1 MHDTALTNSY
11 NSNSNKM
18 FSQLKQLI
26 KANSTNINDNVQY
39 ETVKDLKLTADVVT
53 SVDLNCIGSGS
64 GTVNI
69 EIDNE
74 LNLTSENPVQNKIIT
89 EAINSLSSNKLNKSD
104 YVVDSALNETSTNPV
119 ENRAIRGLIY
129 NIINRVSQLEFVN
142 NIKLS
147 YATDL
152 EVFATRTPI
161 VAGTTSEKIADVSRM
176 FTNTNKW
183 SSLSSYTEGAV
194 VTDYITGTSSSTP
207 EELMSQTVG
216 IYKALTNV
224 PAGTALTV
232 DTYWKNLTDT
242 YLERKP
248 ITETN
253 VDGGE
258 VEVQR
263 YFHRYIEEVPAGAI
277 QTLIIKSETGPTEQ
291 NLVIDWGDGT
301 KTNLRSANDEF
312 TDQNQLKCESDSN
325 GFIYTCTHDYTN
337 NIVNKDGEPIESK
350 YFTIEIVGNKF
361 SILTSGENNII
372 SSIFGNNM
380 QFYLNC
386 IDVEG
391 LLKGSRKLLYVSCAD
406 YNSAITSIRN
416 AKSMFEDCVNLQY
429 AIGFYELT
437 GINTML
443 SMERMFAGC
452 RNMLNCDCRIAK
464 SVAAKDDNGNT
475 AVYLDCANM
484 ASRLRALLPTNGF
497 DSPFVTLDST
507 FKNCKSIYASSKDET
522 GEQSD
527 EDIINI
533 ILFKDTT
540 KTFSHNETFTGC
552 NLINSIGG
560 FVPDSWK

>member
-1 MHDTALTNSY
+1 MSLNKSNFNNIYKQFTQLVKTN
-11 NSNSNKM
+11 
-18 FSQLKQLI
+18 
-26 KANSTNINDNVQY
+26 ARNINDTNVTY
-39 ETVKDLKLTADVVT
+39 ETVRDLKLTADVVT
-53 SVDLNCIGSGS
+53 SVDLNGVGSGG

-74 LNLTSENPVQNKIIT
+74 LNFTSENPVENRVIT
-89 EAINSLSSNKLNKSD
+89 EAISSLSSNKLDLSA
-104 YVVDSALNETSTNPV
+104 YVVDSALNETSINPV

-129 NIINRVSQLEFVN
+129 DIINRVTQLEFVN

-147 YATDL
+147 YATNL

-161 VAGTTSEKIADVSRM
+161 IAGTTSEKMADVSRM
-176 FTNTNKW
+176 FANTNKW
-183 SSLSSYTEGAV
+183 SNLSSYTIGAI
-194 VTDYITGTSSSTP
+194 VTDYTAGNKNSTQDD
-207 EELMSQTVG
+207 LLSQTVG
-216 IYKALTNV
+216 IYKALSDV

-232 DTYWKNLTDT
+232 DTYWQNLTDV

-248 ITETN
+248 VTETN
-253 VDGGE
+253 EDGEE

-301 KTNLRSANDEF
+301 KTNLRAANTESV
-312 TDQNQLKCESDSN
+312 NINELKCENDKD

-337 NIVNKDGEPIESK
+337 NIVDKDGTPTESK
-350 YFTIEIVGNKF
+350 YFMIEIVGNKF

-372 SSIFGNNM
+372 SGIFGNNM

-391 LLKGSRKLLYVSCAD
+391 LLKGSKKLLYVSCAD

-416 AKSMFEDCVNLQY
+416 AKSMFENCVNLQY
-429 AIGFYELT
+429 VIGLYELT

-452 RNMLNCDCRIAK
+452 KNMLNCDCRIAK
-464 SVAAKDDNGNT
+464 SIAAKDDDNGNT
-475 AVYLDCANM
+475 AVYLDCENM
-484 ASRLRALLPTNGF
+484 SSRLRALLPTNGF
-497 DSPFVTLDST
+497 DSPFVTLNST
-507 FKNCKSIYASSKDET
+507 FKNCKSIYVSSKDET
-522 GEQSD
+522 SEQSD
-527 EDIINI
+527 KDIINI

-540 KTFSHNETFTGC
+540 KTFSHNETFAGC
-552 NLINSIGG
+552 NLINSIEG
-560 FVPDSWK
+560 FVPDNWK